1 MRPERGGFGY
11 GGGPKFS
18 LFCKIEMKCNGM
30 KNRIYLS
37 PFFRVYFTNSC
48 WPKGSFSFL
57 KVYHASSAKIPY
69 NLRGGVKAML

>member
-1 MRPERGGFGY
+1 MAEVQNSPCSVKKE
-11 GGGPKFS
+11 K
-18 LFCKIEMKCNGM
+18 KCNNL
-30 KNRIYLS
+30 KYQVDLPS
-37 PFFRVYFTNSC
+37 FFRVYFTNSC